1 MIHSKLL
8 ILLQITIKRNKSK
21 EQNYL
26 YHLNNHYFKPRQY
39 RWNRIDN
46 TNRQF
51 VYNINNDKH
60 EERFVE
66 DLDIRSNINL
76 IFQSDCNVINHHLN
90 Q

>member
-1 MIHSKLL
+1 M

-39 RWNRIDN
+39 CWNRIDN

-76 IFQSDCNVINHHLN
+76 IFQSDYDVINHHLN